1 MSSPNTYYFIDNQ
14 EPETPRTPKATR
26 LSRSRDDDLLKAPR
40 KHKKPA
46 AKVSFKSLELA
57 SIPAPLATPPTSS
70 TTNLSTVRTNS
81 REFRRSVSPSP
92 AHANDTPAV
101 VVAKPR
107 ERQLDHWVKFHKVS
121 LGRARTAKMNNNEV
135 AAASS
140 ESDE

>member
-1 MSSPNTYYFIDNQ
+1 MSSPTTYYIDNQ

-26 LSRSRDDDLLKAPR
+26 LSRSRDDELLKAPR

-57 SIPAPLATPPTSS
+57 SLPAPLATPPTSS

-81 REFRRSVSPSP
+81 REFRRSVSPAP
-92 AHANDTPAV
+92 ANDTPAV

-135 AAASS
+135 AAAS